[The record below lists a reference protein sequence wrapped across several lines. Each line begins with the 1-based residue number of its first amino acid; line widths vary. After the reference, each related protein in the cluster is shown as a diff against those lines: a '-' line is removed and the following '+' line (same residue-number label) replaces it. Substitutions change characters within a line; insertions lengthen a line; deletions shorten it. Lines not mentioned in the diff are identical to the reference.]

1 MSYENLSMVELRE
14 MCARLRI
21 TPGRSKAETIT
32 RIEAEDRREA
42 EAADAAASAIVVN
55 GDVLP
60 ADSEEAQII
69 LNDPL
74 PEIIG
79 VDYGH
84 IEARVMAHMVAGGA
98 QVADIMN
105 APYGNHAPVTGGFT
119 TEVRADGR
127 RHVTGTYDTPKTKA
141 QRQRDVRRKMRK
153 ATRRAQRRSA

>member
-1 MSYENLSMVELRE
+1 MDYQNMSMAELRE
-14 MCARLRI
+14 TCAKLGI
-21 TPGRSKAETIT
+21 TPGRSKVETIA
-32 RIEAEDRREA
+32 RIIGRETPGTLSHFAGKVIEPAMDALARDIAAEP
-42 EAADAAASAIVVN
+42 V
-55 GDVLP
+55 
-60 ADSEEAQII
+60 
-69 LNDPL
+69 
-74 PEIIG
+74 PEIVG

-84 IEARVMAHMVAGGA
+84 IEARAMAHMVAGGA
-98 QVADIMN
+98 HVADIMN